1 MAEKLQNLVPY
12 SPLEGDYPIRLDAN
26 ESFLSPPP
34 ELLQQIG
41 DAVARIPFNR
51 YPDPY
56 CVALCEKFASF
67 FGVRPSNVVAGN
79 GSDELIGLIV
89 SSFAGAGDRMAVV
102 KPDFSMY
109 AFYAQAAGVSVEVFE
124 KPAETLALDAD
135 ALVAFAR
142 ERDVRLVI
150 LSNPCNPTSLSAS
163 RGSVLRIVEGLPD
176 RLVVIDEAYMDF
188 STGSVLDV
196 VDRYDNLIV
205 LKTCSKAF
213 GMAAIRLGFAV
224 SHPTLAIAL
233 KAAKPPYNVN
243 SMTQAIGCL
252 LFDNPD
258 YPSNRGVPRPP
269 LSGDET
275 ARRGKERP
283 AGSGRELR
291 KLCVCPVCRPAEG
304 VRAGGQTGDRTALY
318 AALSA
323 DFRRQ

>member
-1 MAEKLQNLVPY
+1 M
-12 SPLEGDYPIRLDAN
+12 DAN

-34 ELLQQIG
+34 ELLRQIG
-41 DAVARIPFNR
+41 DAVARVPFNR

-163 RGSVLRIVEGLPD
+163 RGSVLPD

-188 STGSVLDV
+188 STGSILDV

-258 YPSNRGVPRPP
+258 YLRACTRQIVESRDR
-269 LSGDET
+269 LYREMKRL
-275 ARRGKERP
+275 AEEK
-283 AGSGRELR
+283 SGRLEVVES
-291 KLCVCPVCRPAEG
+291 CANFVFARPAEG

-318 AALSA
+318 ATLSA